1 MSQSHDSSSYYQFPY
16 FLLKKDYDIAFN
28 NARQW
33 AIDNPT
39 ERPIIAARIYYVK
52 EEALR
57 KSVAR
62 LRGRQLNSQ
71 GEYNSVGGNNKIMT
85 PAMDEA
91 IRQYCYEQWEAGF
104 GASYS
109 MVFASIGTLREVQ
122 CLSI

>member
-1 MSQSHDSSSYYQFPY
+1 MSQSPDSSSYYRFPY
-16 FLLKKDYDIAFN
+16 FLLKKDYDTAFN

-39 ERPIIAARIYYVK
+39 ESPCTAARIYHVK

-71 GEYNSVGGNNKIMT
+71 GEYNSFGGNNKIMT

-91 IRQYCYEQWEAGF
+91 IR
-104 GASYS
+104 
-109 MVFASIGTLREVQ
+109 
-122 CLSI
+122 